1 MTINDLKK
9 MKREALIEHAVSL
22 ARENESLAGQVE
34 KLQAQLKEAR
44 DKLKSRTIAIGN
56 AGSIAEASLQL
67 NGVFEAAQ
75 KAADEYLAESK
86 RRADAMLAEA
96 QQKLDASG
104 AAQALDRADAAAS
117 EAPEAAQRG
126 LFGRGRRQ

>member
-1 MTINDLKK
+1 MTDKELRRLRREDLLQLLIGQQKQIEDLTAALESA
-9 MKREALIEHAVSL
+9 EAAL
-22 ARENESLAGQVE
+22 ADRKLRME
-34 KLQAQLKEAR
+34 K
-44 DKLKSRTIAIGN
+44 
-56 AGSIAEASLQL
+56 AGSIAEAALQL

-104 AAQALDRADAAAS
+104 AAQAPDRADAAAS
-117 EAPEAAQRG
+117 EATEAAQRG

>member
-1 MTINDLKK
+1 MTDKELRRLRREDLLQLLIGQQKQIEDLTAALESA
-9 MKREALIEHAVSL
+9 EAAL
-22 ARENESLAGQVE
+22 ADRKLRME
-34 KLQAQLKEAR
+34 K
-44 DKLKSRTIAIGN
+44 
-56 AGSIAEASLQL
+56 AGSIAEAALQL

-75 KAADEYLAESK
+75 KAADEYLAGSK

-104 AAQALDRADAAAS
+104 AAQAPDRADAAAS